1 MCAVSKVCHKRYSFD
16 RYAFIAELT
25 KVCHKWHTFD
35 MTYYD
40 RIYEQA
46 VDNNGLITATEA
58 RALGVPNADL
68 VKIARRGKLIRAG
81 HGVYRLTH
89 YVPTELDRYAEAAAL
104 VGSDAYIYGESVLAM
119 FDLALVNPRKV
130 KIATPA
136 RLRKKLPSYIAV
148 VPAKAGTEVTRYS
161 GVPSQSVADAFRT
174 SQTTVMTE
182 RLLPAIE
189 DARIQGL
196 VSEKEAKELT
206 KEIKGARKNTTK

>member
-1 MCAVSKVCHKRYSFD
+1 MA
-16 RYAFIAELT
+16 
-25 KVCHKWHTFD
+25 
-35 MTYYD
+35 YYD
-40 RIYEQA
+40 DIYEDA
-46 VDNNGLITATEA
+46 VDNNGLITTARA
-58 RALGVPNADL
+58 RALGVPKDDL
-68 VKIARRGKLIRAG
+68 IKMARRGKLIRVG
-81 HGVYRLTH
+81 YGVYRLTH

-104 VGSDAYIYGESVLAM
+104 VGKDAYIYGESVLAM

-136 RLRKKLPSYIAV
+136 RVRKKLPPYVAV
-148 VPAKAGTEVTRYS
+148 VPAKAGTEVTRYD

-174 SQTTVMTE
+174 CRTTVMTE

-196 VSEKEAKELT
+196 VSENEAKELT